1 MNVSLDPLTGV
12 TGDWRQRLAFIVT
25 TMRELSQQID
35 PQEMARTYGRRMRMV
50 LPRDRMINLSRRGL
64 AAPHFRVTRY
74 SLWKEEINPWKERD
88 RLPLLEGGLFA
99 ELLYGDEPRLIDDL
113 RVPDDDPAAEYLAGQ
128 CSLIA
133 IPMYDQ
139 GTALNMTVLT
149 RQEPAAFNPDELPG
163 QVWMSNLFG
172 RATLNMVL
180 SEQLKAAYEAVDYEM
195 RVVADIQRSLLPA
208 RMPHIPTMGV
218 AAYYQTSHRAG
229 GDYYDFFRLPEG
241 KWGLL
246 IADVS
251 GHGTPAAVLMAVTH
265 SLVHTYQ
272 GPPAP
277 PGALLTYVNRQLTS
291 LYTAQSDTF
300 VTAFYA
306 IYDPAD
312 RTLTYSSAGHN
323 PPRLKR
329 CEDGSLAL
337 LDGAGGLPL
346 GIDPGEDYRAEVH
359 QLVPGDQLV
368 LYTDGV
374 SEAHNARGELF
385 GLERLDKVLENC
397 SVGAPDLLRSVLDA
411 LDAFTGDHP
420 PHDDRTL
427 LVAKIS

>member
-1 MNVSLDPLTGV
+1 MNAPLDLLTGV

-25 TMRELSQQID
+25 TMREMSEQVD
-35 PQEMARTYGRRMRMV
+35 PQEMSRTYGRRMRLV
-50 LPRDRMINLSRRGL
+50 LPRDRMVSISRRGL
-64 AAPHFRVTRY
+64 TAPRFRVTRC
-74 SLWKEEINPWKERD
+74 SMWKEEINPWKEKD
-88 RLPLLEGGLFA
+88 RLPLLEGGLLA
-99 ELLYGDEPRLIDDL
+99 ELIYGDEPRLIDDL
-113 RVPDDDPAAEYLAGQ
+113 DVPAADPAAEYLAGQ
-128 CSLIA
+128 RSLVA

-139 GTALNMTVLT
+139 GTALNMTLLM
-149 RQEPAAFNPDELPG
+149 REAPAAFNPEELPG
-163 QVWMSNLFG
+163 LVWMSNLFG
-172 RATLNMVL
+172 RATHNMVL
-180 SEQLKAAYEAVDYEM
+180 SEQLKAAYEAMDYEM
-195 RVVADIQRSLLPA
+195 QVVADIQRSLLPA

-241 KWGLL
+241 KWGIL

-272 GPPAP
+272 GPPTP
-277 PGALLTYVNRQLTS
+277 PAELLNYVNRQLTA

-329 CEDGSLAL
+329 CEDGSLFL

-346 GIDPGEDYRAEVH
+346 GINPVENYRTQTH

-368 LYTDGV
+368 LYTDGIT
-374 SEAHNARGELF
+374 EAHNTKGELF
-385 GLERLDKVLENC
+385 GLERMDKVLENC
-397 SVGAPDLLRSVLDA
+397 SVGASDLLQAVLAAVD
-411 LDAFTGDHP
+411 DFTRGQP
-420 PHDDRTL
+420 AHDDRTL